1 MSCRCWADGLLPL
14 QVIPDTPCLHLWTYG
29 GKMNFQLTHNIIHTS
44 AALMDPFFESFIK
57 TVSDV
62 GRA

>member
-1 MSCRCWADGLLPL
+1 
-14 QVIPDTPCLHLWTYG
+14 
-29 GKMNFQLTHNIIHTS
+29 MNFQLTHNIMNTS

-62 GRA
+62 GRV